1 MKLREINQSQEK
13 KKHWQQNVKFNSHF
27 LPVIFSL
34 INVLSTQIIFFPM
47 SFTYFFSSIYF
58 FFIIIYCVASIKF
71 CTHFPWTLWRSAV
84 AAPRLD
90 VGVIARIVDWIK
102 IAFDSEMRL
111 FAVLCR
117 GYTTVSSNTTNE
129 QLKKWK
135 FGGMDGYCHWCC
147 RRAHSRNC
155 THYVYYKIIK
165 HKLFMLFNNLQLYYL
180 KEHGKKGEEECIAW
194 TQTE

>member
-13 KKHWQQNVKFNSHF
+13 KKTLTTKCEIQFTFFASY
-27 LPVIFSL
+27 IFSHKCFIYTNYVL
-34 INVLSTQIIFFPM
+34 PNVFHLFLFFHL
-47 SFTYFFSSIYF
+47 F

-84 AAPRLD
+84 AAPRQD

-102 IAFDSEMRL
+102 IAFDSEMIL

-117 GYTTVSSNTTNE
+117 GYTTASSNTTNE

-155 THYVYYKIIK
+155 TYYVYYKIIK

-194 TQTE
+194 AQTE